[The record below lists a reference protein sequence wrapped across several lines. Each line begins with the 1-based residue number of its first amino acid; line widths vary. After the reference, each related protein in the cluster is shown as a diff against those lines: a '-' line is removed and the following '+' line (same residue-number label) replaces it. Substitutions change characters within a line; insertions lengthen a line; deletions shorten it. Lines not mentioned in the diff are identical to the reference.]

1 MEPAPKCLPASWLVQ
16 ASLLKGL
23 GIEGSGLWACRCGHL
38 YMDVLRRYHEGKV
51 RSDVRHTS
59 MLLDLTH
66 TFVVT
71 IAHGASVVLCSLQP
85 ILFAAAVL
93 NWPLKLITYILWLL
107 IHI

>member
-1 MEPAPKCLPASWLVQ
+1 
-16 ASLLKGL
+16 
-23 GIEGSGLWACRCGHL
+23 
-38 YMDVLRRYHEGKV
+38 
-51 RSDVRHTS
+51 

-66 TFVVT
+66 TFVDMT
-71 IAHGASVVLCSLQP
+71 AHGASVVLCSLQP